1 MKVHLGPYR
10 TNRKIEIRIDKY
22 DVWGLDHTLALI
34 IHPALVLL
42 KEQKHGD
49 PQVDDEDVP
58 EELRSTAAE
67 PTENEWD
74 TDDNWV
80 KRWDWVLDEMI
91 WTFEQCTY
99 DDRGDSQFHH
109 NSDQL
114 DINFD
119 VVLNSELK
127 SLKINQQKDPS
138 KPAYWVDEEGKIA
151 HYNRIAAGLKLFSK
165 YYFALWD

>member
-10 TNRKIEIRIDKY
+10 KNRKIEVRIDKY

-34 IHPALVLL
+34 IHPALVML

-74 TDDNWV
+74 TDDNWM

-99 DDRGDSQFHH
+99 DDRGDSQFSH

-119 VVLNSELK
+119 VVINSKLK
-127 SLKINQQKDPS
+127 SLKINRQKDPS
-138 KPAYWVDEEGKIA
+138 KPAYYVDEEGKKA
-151 HYNRIAAGLKLFSK
+151 HYNRIAAGLKLFGK

>member
-58 EELRSTAAE
+58 EE
-67 PTENEWD
+67 
-74 TDDNWV
+74 V
-80 KRWDWVLDEMI
+80 
-91 WTFEQCTY
+91 
-99 DDRGDSQFHH
+99 
-109 NSDQL
+109 
-114 DINFD
+114 
-119 VVLNSELK
+119 
-127 SLKINQQKDPS
+127 
-138 KPAYWVDEEGKIA
+138 
-151 HYNRIAAGLKLFSK
+151 
-165 YYFALWD
+165 